1 MSRASQVDSHFDILK
16 FFPDMTDII
25 ACKKALKWIDVP
37 TSRLKIF
44 LERKARAVDFFCVF
58 CAHYR
63 NQKCEAK
70 EYEKLYR
77 VDSQLHDCDVKFH

>member
-44 LERKARAVDFFCVF
+44 LERKARAVDFFVF
-58 CAHYR
+58 PAPTTGTGNVKRRSTR
-63 NQKCEAK
+63 NSTEWTPNCTTAT
-70 EYEKLYR
+70 
-77 VDSQLHDCDVKFH
+77 